1 MGSSSHMEGLVLA
14 CEHICSDAGV
24 WVDSVPFSLHP
35 FSFFF
40 FFCIRFLS
48 KVIMLQPKV
57 KKLEKV
63 SEV

>member
-1 MGSSSHMEGLVLA
+1 MLRCRGVGGFSSLLIAS
-14 CEHICSDAGV
+14 I
-24 WVDSVPFSLHP
+24 
-35 FSFFF
+35 FF